1 MKGEIND
8 SFNPNRT
15 MRQAAPINTPVC
27 GTEVHQ
33 EDESVIQT
41 PLPTG
46 QQCVIRG
53 FTRTKTSLTQFNS
66 GDGAASKWTN
76 HVMKAKI
83 QLSLENTV
91 NGIEASDDPNSAKSR
106 TGYIMTIAN
115 CPVLWVSKLQTE
127 IALSILESEFI
138 ALSSSFRSLI
148 PVKRLIEETRSGLD
162 ITTQVQYSAKS
173 TLGSSK
179 TMQEHYNWQLPSD

>member
-1 MKGEIND
+1 M
-8 SFNPNRT
+8 
-15 MRQAAPINTPVC
+15 
-27 GTEVHQ
+27 
-33 EDESVIQT
+33 
-41 PLPTG
+41 
-46 QQCVIRG
+46 
-53 FTRTKTSLTQFNS
+53 
-66 GDGAASKWTN
+66 
-76 HVMKAKI
+76 
-83 QLSLENTV
+83 
-91 NGIEASDDPNSAKSR
+91 GIKV
-106 TGYIMTIAN
+106 T
-115 CPVLWVSKLQTE
+115 TE